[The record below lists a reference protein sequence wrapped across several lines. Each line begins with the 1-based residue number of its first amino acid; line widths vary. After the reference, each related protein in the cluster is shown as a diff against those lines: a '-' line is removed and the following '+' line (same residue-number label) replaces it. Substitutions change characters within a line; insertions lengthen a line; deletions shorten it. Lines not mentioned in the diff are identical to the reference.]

1 MMVQI
6 YQEGDT
12 VLHRVNPTVKLS
24 ALLLLT
30 LVPTFFL
37 DPQVPAAFLLL
48 ALVMGWVLGG
58 VSPRRLARTLAPV
71 LAIALA
77 MAISSTLF
85 YGGARSHVLVSLGP
99 LRIYTEGLAFG
110 LSIGLRVLCVASF
123 SAIFMF
129 TTDPTRLVYSLIQQA
144 RMSYR
149 LGYTIMAAFRF
160 MLIMQREMANISAA
174 HAVRGA
180 YSVRSPSAALE
191 RARRY
196 GVPLLANSIRQAE
209 RLAVAMDARGFA
221 SGWQRTYYMTVPVTV
236 LDGFFLACTLVVT
249 AAILMALAYFGLLRG
264 FLVGLSSSLFGGGG
278 SP

>member
-1 MMVQI
+1 MMVQA
-6 YQEGDT
+6 YQEGAT
-12 VLHRVNPTVKLS
+12 FLHRVNPAVKL
-24 ALLLLT
+24 LVFLVLT

-37 DPQVPAAFLLL
+37 DPQAPAAFLAL
-48 ALVMGWVLGG
+48 AVVMGWALGG
-58 VSPRRLARTLAPV
+58 VSPRLLAGRLAPMLV
-71 LAIALA
+71 VAIGL
-77 MAISSTLF
+77 AISSTIF
-85 YGGARSHVLVSLGP
+85 YGGVRSHLLLSFGP
-99 LRIYTEGLAFG
+99 LHIYAEGLAFG
-110 LSIGLRVLCVASF
+110 LSIGLRILCVVSF

-149 LGYTIMAAFRF
+149 LGYTILAAYRF
-160 MLIMQREMANISAA
+160 LPIMQREMANISAA
-174 HAVRGA
+174 HAVRGV
-180 YSVRSPSAALE
+180 YSAGSPSALLE

-221 SGWQRTYYMTVPVTV
+221 ALSDRTYYLRLRVTP
-236 LDGFFLACTLVVT
+236 LDWLFLLGTLAVT
-249 AAILMALAYFGLLRG
+249 IAILLLLARFGLLRG